1 MIIFDCVWKFFLSFL
16 PLIKKMVDIASTPVE
31 YVVEKALPS
40 PTKPIDY
47 HLLLSSFIKK
57 HDMKLLPR
65 LTKMLRSYAGKE
77 TKLCLRLAKKYD
89 TLNPLNRVFVSRV
102 VNEDYNDYEKLTTLY
117 LSIFYPQDV
126 DEAKALCV
134 KYVGKEDELFKKLS
148 SNFRAINPLLMDRGG
163 VKQDDAVVDYKALL
177 TTFYEK
183 HDPDQLVSVEEVL
196 GKCVGKEAILF
207 SVIAL
212 KYDTSNALNAVF
224 EERFASVMDG
234 QTTIF
239 DHMSLLRLYLLVFHP
254 SCVTDAKTML
264 DQYQGK
270 ESELFSR
277 LATKFRA
284 CNPLDICGDSIGSD
298 SLAAAA
304 AADCI
309 SLETPCRAFTPNKKP
324 TKKHVEQS
332 PAVTP

>member
-1 MIIFDCVWKFFLSFL
+1 MVLS
-16 PLIKKMVDIASTPVE
+16 VDIASTPVE

-40 PTKPIDY
+40 PSKPIDY

-57 HDMKLLPR
+57 HDIKLLPQ

-89 TLNPLNRVFVSRV
+89 ALNPLNRVFVSRV
-102 VNEDYNDYEKLTTLY
+102 VDEDYNDYEKLTTLY

-183 HDPDQLVSVEEVL
+183 HDPDQVVSVEEVL

-239 DHMSLLRLYLLVFHP
+239 DHMSLLRLYLSVFHP

-264 DQYQGK
+264 DQYEGK

-304 AADCI
+304 AAAAATVEDRYECV
-309 SLETPCRAFTPNKKP
+309 SSETPCHAFTPNKKP

>member
-1 MIIFDCVWKFFLSFL
+1 MALS
-16 PLIKKMVDIASTPVE
+16 VNVASPPVE
-31 YVVEKALPS
+31 NVVEKALSS

-47 HLLLSSFIKK
+47 HLLLSSFLKK
-57 HDMKLLPR
+57 HDAKLLPQ
-65 LTKMLRSYAGKE
+65 LNKMLRSYAGKE

-89 TLNPLNRVFVSRV
+89 ALNPLNRVFVSRV
-102 VNEDYNDYEKLTTLY
+102 VDEDYNDYEKLTTLY

-126 DEAKALCV
+126 DEARALCT
-134 KYVGKEDELFKKLS
+134 KYVGNENELFKKLS

-163 VKQDDAVVDYKALL
+163 VMMRDDAAVVDYKALL
-177 TTFYEK
+177 IAFYET
-183 HDPDQLVSVEEVL
+183 HDPDQVASVEETL

-224 EERFASVMDG
+224 EERIASVVE
-234 QTTIF
+234 QTTTVL
-239 DHMSLLRLYLLVFHP
+239 DYLCLLKLYLSVFHP

-284 CNPLDICGDSIGSD
+284 CNPLDVCGDSIGSG
-298 SLAAAA
+298 STLAAAPA
-304 AADCI
+304 TVDGCDDI
-309 SLETPCRAFTPNKKP
+309 NSETPRHTLTPTKKP
-324 TKKHVEQS
+324 TKKQVAQS